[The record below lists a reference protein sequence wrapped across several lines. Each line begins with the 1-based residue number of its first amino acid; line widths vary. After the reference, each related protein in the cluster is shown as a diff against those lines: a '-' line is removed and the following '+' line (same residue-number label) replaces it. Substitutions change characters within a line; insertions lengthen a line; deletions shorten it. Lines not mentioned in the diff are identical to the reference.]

1 MYIEDIFSVPANLA
15 GVPAI
20 SVPMNTVIRDGV
32 TLPTGFQILAPHR
45 REDILFTIGEALES
59 A

>member
-1 MYIEDIFSVPANLA
+1 MYAEDIYSVPANLA
-15 GVPAI
+15 GVPAL
-20 SVPMNTVIRDGV
+20 SVPMGTVVRDGV

-45 REDILFTIGEALES
+45 REDILFAIGEALES